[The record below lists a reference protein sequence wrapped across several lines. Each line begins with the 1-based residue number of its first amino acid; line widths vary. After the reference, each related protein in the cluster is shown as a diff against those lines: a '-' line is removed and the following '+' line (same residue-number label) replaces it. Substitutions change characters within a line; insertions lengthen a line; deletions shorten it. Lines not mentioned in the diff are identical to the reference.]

1 MATTTIAWE
10 TMTAEQAEALA
21 AGFYAAQHESYVPP
35 VTVGEPQPEEWPP
48 VDFVP
53 AMPKPDARFRIRD
66 IFGDDSAPACEG
78 TPERM

>member
-1 MATTTIAWE
+1 MATTLINWE

-21 AGFYAAQHESYVPP
+21 AGMYAAQHESYVPP

-66 IFGDDSAPACEG
+66 VFGEDGATECGD
-78 TPERM
+78 TPERL